1 VGFTCAECPRG
12 TFASL
17 EGRCAQCAEGN
28 QALWMTLGCEMV
40 VMLED
45 LRNCWLVWV
54 DLLKCDVFIFLKSHV
69 MFLIF
74 YFSVTESIGGNE
86 ALLVVV
92 PLVIACDSGFVSIK
106 VM

>member
-1 VGFTCAECPRG
+1 
-12 TFASL
+12 
-17 EGRCAQCAEGN
+17 
-28 QALWMTLGCEMV
+28 MV

-54 DLLKCDVFIFLKSHV
+54 DLLKCDVFFFLKSHV